1 MKRTRLKTRVLSV
14 LLVLALICGFAVP
27 VSAAGSKSVHIEKVD
42 GSVSNL
48 LPEDRKADD
57 TAKEEYAANDVVRVS
72 IILEDKSTIAMGFS
86 TANIADNSAAMAY
99 RAKLEDKQSAME
111 TAISKAIGEKLD
123 VAWNLTLAANLI
135 SANVKYGQIEA
146 IEAVKGV
153 KEVVIETQYA
163 PAVVSK
169 GELTDPD
176 MAVSGEMTGA
186 AAAHNVGLY
195 GAGSRIAIIDTG
207 LDTDHQSFNNDAFL
221 HAIEEDMAEGKQV
234 NLLGESEI
242 AKVLTKLNA
251 YKKNSSITA
260 KDLHFNDKIGYGFNY
275 VDNNLNIDH
284 LHDTQEEHGSHVA
297 GIAAANR
304 YLKQGSEYVSAM
316 DAVKVVG
323 NAPDAQVLIMKV
335 FGAAGGA
342 YDSDYMV
349 AIEDAVML
357 GADSVNLSL
366 GSGNPGFSRNSTA
379 AYAAILKDLEKSD
392 TVVCMS
398 AGNSYSWANSADT
411 NGYLHSSDVS
421 FQTDGTPGSFTN
433 SLAVASVDNAGKIGA
448 YFTVN
453 GTDIVYTETSYK
465 NAPMSTIA
473 GEQEYVY
480 IDGFGTTEEL
490 AKLGDVVKGKVF
502 LCSRGSIS
510 FYVKGD
516 NGAAAGAIATIIY
529 NNQPGSINMDLSD
542 YAHTA
547 PVVSITA
554 AEGAMMKAAG
564 KEASTADGLTYYTGK
579 MTISDKSTVQLDQSG
594 YYTMSDFS
602 SWGIPGSMEIKPEIT
617 APGGSI
623 YSLFGYNKK
632 AGNTYAGG
640 HDKYE
645 LMSGTSMAS
654 PQVAGL
660 TALAMEY
667 IRENKLD
674 EKTGL
679 TRRQLAQ
686 SLLMSTSVPLLDADG
701 NYYSIL
707 EQGSGLASIDK
718 LTQID
723 TYIMMADGANA
734 GAADGKVKAELGDDP
749 DRTGHYTFSFTVNNL
764 GDQEQK
770 YNLSADVFTQGFL
783 KDKDGN
789 YYLDL
794 ATTTLPANVQF
805 KVNGKFINRND
816 DLENMDFDGDGD
828 VDVDDGQALLDYLTE
843 KRDSIEN
850 EEYADL
856 NGDDEITTYDVHLFL
871 NTVNTAMVSVPA
883 NGSVEVTAVIDLS
896 AGLIEQL
903 FELAPNGAYVEGFA
917 YVTPD
922 STEEGVVPAE
932 HSIPF
937 LGFLGNWSDPSM
949 YDEGSMASIAY
960 EQQEKTPYMYSVH
973 SYKYNVPIVTYPDGS
988 YYFYGNPYLVDDA
1001 LIEERNAINTST
1013 AVTSYLISQIRN
1025 GWQQVVVSNAET
1037 GEIYKAT
1044 EPKAASSAYYY
1055 VNGSA
1060 WRNSTASV
1068 SVGWKVTDANGKPL
1082 PEGTKVNVSV
1092 ITAPEYYVDEN
1103 GTFDAKELGKGA
1115 YLTTQFT
1122 VDDTAPVVKS
1132 ATLDENKKLTVT
1144 AQDNQYIAYV
1154 ALSDKTGTYLLFDDS
1169 DLSPNQTE
1177 KGAEISVDFD
1187 LSAVTDEQFTVVV
1200 ADYAS
1205 NETVYKVSLTGG
1217 GEPDP
1222 STIVITLDQDSLDM
1236 MAGGTAQLTAT
1247 EEPWEI
1253 NDTIVWSSSNEAV
1266 ATVSQKGVVTAVA
1279 KGECVITATSTV
1291 NPEKFAT
1298 CSVKVSTIDAELNGI
1313 VWDED
1318 GNVWWSKFN
1327 TNDLP
1332 NYTKL
1337 TSEPAPSNARLAAAA
1352 WNSKTGVLYGA
1363 DIDTDNF
1370 ASQLFTVDPK
1380 TMAATPVGTGD
1391 EVFFG
1396 DMAYLPH
1403 VDMLVGTYAT
1413 YILDIDTTTG
1423 TQNGGWDWSKNGNY
1437 LVGVSYYGSVLN
1449 TYYNKYIDIV
1459 LLVDNTG
1466 TVYME
1471 GFMPYNDSVVYFF
1484 GQDSSD
1490 ALLAKLN
1497 YTADPYMNSTFF
1509 DGTYWYWTAFS
1520 EDNNKVDVFVGDFD
1534 GTGKIY
1540 KVGSF
1545 ADGVWPVGG
1554 LIDLS
1559 NPAPTS
1565 SAPTILDKFSA
1576 TAVQTESVF
1585 ENKVEKVDLKAARK
1599 ATGSLNAVSELNS
1612 VNRPDEPKD
1621 DTASVTVY
1629 ADKPTTNA
1637 MILVQWLT
1645 NELAYE
1651 GTNTTTTLGS
1661 VNESLI
1667 ADGKLA
1673 IGLADESEK
1682 AIGDALASIKFSFLD
1697 GVDSGLVS
1705 IAVIEENSDDILN
1718 NEILTLTKKCQGG
1731 ENCPS
1736 KDLTDVTVGSYFHQ
1750 DVDFVVSKGL
1760 MIGVESNLF
1769 GVAQEMNRAQMVT
1782 VLYRMAGSP
1791 KVTGDVPFT
1800 DVSADGYYRDAMI
1813 WAYQTG
1819 ILKGTSETTF
1829 EPAAPVTRQQAV
1841 TFLYRFAKYFGAD
1854 TAVDGDFLANFTDGN
1869 QVQAYAV
1876 EAMNWAIS
1884 VGIINGYP
1892 DGTVKPHNAIIRAEA
1907 AIIIARYARHF
1918 GIVEG

>member
-1 MKRTRLKTRVLSV
+1 MKRTHLKTRVLSL
-14 LLVLALICGFAVP
+14 LLVLALVCGFAVP
-27 VSAAGSKSVHIEKVD
+27 VSAAGKSLNIEKVD
-42 GSVSNL
+42 GSVSNM
-48 LPEDRKADD
+48 LPADRKFEDN
-57 TAKEEYAANDVVRVS
+57 AKEEYAANDVVRVS
-72 IILEDKSTIAMGFS
+72 IILEDKSTIAAGFS
-86 TANIADNSAAMAY
+86 TVNIADNSAAMTY

-153 KEVVIETQYA
+153 KEVVVETQYE
-163 PAVVSK
+163 PDVVSK

-186 AAAHNVGLY
+186 TAAHNVGLY

-207 LDTDHQSFNNDAFL
+207 LDLEHQSFDNDAFL
-221 HAIEEDMAEGKQV
+221 HAIEEDMAEGKEIS
-234 NLLGESEI
+234 LLGESEI

-251 YKKNSSITA
+251 YKKNKSITA
-260 KDLHFNDKIGYGFNY
+260 DKLHYNDKIGYGFNY
-275 VDNNLNIDH
+275 IDNNLNIDH

-304 YLKQGSEYVSAM
+304 YLKKGSEFVSAM
-316 DAVKVVG
+316 DTVKVVG

-342 YDSDYMV
+342 YDSDYMA

-366 GSGNPGFSRNSTA
+366 GSGNPGYSRNSDA

-398 AGNSYSWANSADT
+398 AGNSFSWANSADT
-411 NGYLHSSDVS
+411 NGHLYSTDVS
-421 FQTDGTPGSFTN
+421 FQTNGTPGSFTN
-433 SLAVASVDNAGKIGA
+433 SLNVASVDNAGKIGA

-453 GTDIVYTETSYK
+453 GTQIVYTETSYK
-465 NAPMSTIA
+465 NAAMSTIA
-473 GEQEYVY
+473 GEQEFVY
-480 IDGFGTTEEL
+480 IDGFGTEEEL
-490 AKLGDVVKGKVF
+490 AKLGDAVKGKVF
-502 LCSRGSIS
+502 FCSRGSIS
-510 FYVKGD
+510 FYMKGD
-516 NGAAAGAIATIIY
+516 NGAAAGALATVIY
-529 NNQPGSINMDLSD
+529 NNQAGSINMDLSD
-542 YAHTA
+542 YSHTA
-547 PVVSITA
+547 PFVSITQ
-554 AEGAMMKAAG
+554 AEGALVKAAG
-564 KEASTADGLTYYTGK
+564 TAQTVDGLTYYTGK
-579 MTISDKSTVQLDQSG
+579 MTISDKSTVVMDDAG

-623 YSLFGYNKK
+623 YSLFGYNKHT
-632 AGNTYAGG
+632 GGTYAGG

-667 IRENKLD
+667 IKEHKLD

-686 SLLMSTSVPLLDADG
+686 SLLMSTSVPLTDAKG
-701 NYYSIL
+701 NYYSIM

-723 TYIMMADGANA
+723 SYIMMADDANA
-734 GAADGKVKAELGDDP
+734 GATDGKVKAELGDDP
-749 DRTGHYTFSFTVNNL
+749 DRTGRYEFSFSVNNL

-770 YNLSADVFTQGFL
+770 YNLSADVFTQSFL
-783 KDKDGN
+783 RDSDSN
-789 YYLDL
+789 YYLDN
-794 ATTTLPANVQF
+794 ATTVIPANVQF

-816 DLENMDFDGDGD
+816 DLDNMDFDGDGD
-828 VDVDDGQALLDYLTE
+828 VDVDDGQALLDYVTE
-843 KRDSIEN
+843 KRNSIAH
-850 EEYADL
+850 EEFADL
-856 NGDDEITTYDVHLFL
+856 NGDDTISTYDAHLFL
-871 NTVNTAMVSVPA
+871 NTVNSAMLTVPA
-883 NGSVEVTAVIDLS
+883 NGSVEVTAVVTLS
-896 AGLIEQL
+896 ASTIDELTI
-903 FELAPNGAYVEGFA
+903 LAPNGFYVEGYAF
-917 YVTPD
+917 VTPD

-949 YDEGSMASIAY
+949 YDEGSMESIAY
-960 EQQEKTPYMYSVH
+960 DQQEKMPYMYSVH
-973 SYKYNVPIVTYPDGS
+973 SDKYNVPIVSYPDGN
-988 YYFYGNPYLVDDA
+988 YYFYGNPYMVDDEILA
-1001 LIEERNAINTST
+1001 DRNAINTSS
-1013 AVTSYLISQIRN
+1013 AVSNYVISQIRN
-1025 GWQQVVVSNAET
+1025 GYQMVVVSNAET
-1037 GEIYKAT
+1037 GEIYKST
-1044 EPKAASSAYYY
+1044 EPNQTSSAYYY
-1055 VNGSA
+1055 ENGA
-1060 WRNSTASV
+1060 TWRNSTANV
-1068 SVGWKVTDANGKPL
+1068 SVGWKVTDAHGKPL

-1092 ITAPEYYVDEN
+1092 VTVPEYYVAED
-1103 GTFDAKELGKGA
+1103 GTMDLSKLGKGA

-1132 ATLDENKKLTVT
+1132 ATLDDGKKLTVT

-1154 ALSDKTGTYLLFDDS
+1154 AVADKTGKYLLFDDS
-1169 DLSPNQTE
+1169 DLTPNQTE

-1187 LSAVTDEQFTVVV
+1187 LSSVTDEQFTVIV

-1205 NETVYKVSLTGG
+1205 NETVYKVSLAGG
-1217 GEPDP
+1217 GTPDP
-1222 STIVITLDQDSLDM
+1222 STVVVTLDQDSLDM

-1247 EEPWEI
+1247 VEPWEI
-1253 NDTIVWSSSNEAV
+1253 NDTIVWTSSDEKV

-1291 NPEKFAT
+1291 NPEKSAT

-1313 VWDED
+1313 VWDKD

-1327 TNDLP
+1327 TSDLP

-1337 TSEPAPSNARLAAAA
+1337 TDSPAPSNARLAAAA

-1396 DMAYLPH
+1396 DLAYLPH

-1423 TQNGGWDWSKNGNY
+1423 TQNGGWNWSKNGSY

-1449 TYYNKYIDIV
+1449 TYYNAYIDIV

-1471 GFMPYNDSVVYFF
+1471 GFMPYEDSVVYFF

-1490 ALLAKLN
+1490 ALVAKLN
-1497 YTADPYMNSTFF
+1497 YASDPYMNSTFF
-1509 DGTYWYWTAFS
+1509 DGTYWYWAAFN

-1534 GTGKIY
+1534 GTGKVY

-1545 ADGVWPVGG
+1545 GDGVWPVGG

-1559 NPAPTS
+1559 NPTPTS
-1565 SAPTILDKFSA
+1565 SVSANLDKFA
-1576 TAVQTESVF
+1576 AGAVETESVF
-1585 ENKVEKVDLKAARK
+1585 TNEIEKVSFKSSKKAA
-1599 ATGSLNAVSELNS
+1599 GSLNAVASNELNNVS
-1612 VNRPDEPKD
+1612 KPGATVGD
-1621 DTASVTVY
+1621 DAELIVR
-1629 ADKPTTNA
+1629 ADKPTSNA
-1637 MILVQWLT
+1637 LLLVQWNT
-1645 NELAYE
+1645 AELNYV
-1651 GTNTTTTLGS
+1651 TTDTTTTLGS
-1661 VNESLI
+1661 VNSSLSGE
-1667 ADGKLA
+1667 GKLVV
-1673 IGLADESEK
+1673 GLADADEK
-1682 AIGDALASIKFSFLD
+1682 EIGSILADLKFTFAD
-1697 GVDSGLVS
+1697 GVDSSVVS
-1705 IAVIEENSDDILN
+1705 VTTIEENGSDAFA
-1718 NEILTLTKKCQGG
+1718 NEMVTLKRHCDGG
-1731 ENCPS
+1731 ENCPTEHF
-1736 KDLTDVTVGSYFHQ
+1736 TDVDQSRYYHEG
-1750 DVDFVVSKGL
+1750 VDYVFTNGL
-1760 MIGVESNLF
+1760 MVGMSDTYF
-1769 GVAQEMNRAQMVT
+1769 GVKENLNRAQLVT
-1782 VLYRMAGSP
+1782 VLYRMAGEP
-1791 KVTGDVPFT
+1791 EVTGTVPFT
-1800 DVSADGYYRDAMI
+1800 DVRAGSYYEKAVI
-1813 WAYQTG
+1813 WGYQTG
-1819 ILKGTSETTF
+1819 IVKGVSATTF
-1829 EPAAPVTRQQAV
+1829 GPSQATTREQAV
-1841 TFLYRFAKYFGAD
+1841 TFLARFAKYAGID
-1854 TAVDGDFLANFTDGN
+1854 MTVDGDYLSDVPDASSIHN
-1869 QVQAYAV
+1869 YAKDS
-1876 EAMNWAIS
+1876 MNWAIANGL
-1884 VGIINGYP
+1884 VVGYP
-1892 DGTVKPHNAIIRAEA
+1892 GGSVMPGRKITRAEA
-1907 AIIIARYARHF
+1907 AVLVERYAEF
-1918 GIVEG
+1918 IGF